1 MTEVADVIIV
11 GSGPAGAA
19 AALELCAKRKV
30 LMLDIGHTAQEVT
43 SQTNRFRE
51 TFGEELEGLSHIS
64 GTYLSPKLRSPLFRY
79 VTRGWREL
87 SPITSTDFKGELS
100 LALGGLANAWGS
112 GLYEFDDTDLR
123 GFPIKYSD
131 LSNFYRRLTEHI
143 GISGGTGEVAR
154 LLGSVD
160 KLLPPMPLAGPP
172 RALYL
177 RSQRPRAKAFL
188 RRNGIRIGKQRLG
201 ILTESYRGRPA
212 YLFDRKDFF
221 LPWKTSIY
229 HPGYTVRELEKH
241 GNLDYRQ
248 GFLVKRFEEVTDHVV
263 VHAIELAN
271 GNAVEFSARKLLLGA
286 GAINSARIVLESFSD
301 NSSKL
306 PILENPVS
314 FTPFIH
320 FSSLGLKP
328 DETSFT
334 GAQLVLLYDGPEHR
348 DRVQGSFYNLS
359 GVLPC
364 DFLFDFP
371 FSVSGNLFCL
381 SKILGAMG
389 VLQLFYAD
397 APHPEGFL
405 RRTTAGALEVHY
417 PQRRVG
423 KVERRLIRALSRLGF
438 WSAPPLIRYG
448 EGGGSFHYAGT
459 LPMCDESEKNE
470 FTTDRFGRLRCANNV
485 YVVDAS
491 TFPLLPAKNLSLTI
505 MANAMRIASKLIL

>member
-405 RRTTAGALEVHY
+405 RRTTAGALVHY